1 MTRKPTVAVI
11 GASNDRSKFGNKA
24 VRAYLRRGY
33 DAYPV
38 NPNAK
43 TIEGLT
49 SYRSVLDVPV
59 ALDRVTVYVPPAVGI
74 RLLDEIAAKGAKEVW
89 FNPGAESDELLER
102 AAELGLKPIVAC
114 SILGV
119 GEDPNTL

>member
-1 MTRKPTVAVI
+1 MSRKPTVAVI

-33 DAYPV
+33 GVYPV
-38 NPNAK
+38 NPKAE

-49 SYRSVLDVPV
+49 SYRSVLDVPA

-74 RLLDEIAAKGAKEVW
+74 RLLDEIAAKGANEVW
-89 FNPGAESDELLER
+89 LNPGAESDELLER
-102 AAELGLKPIVAC
+102 AAQLGLKPIVAC

-119 GEDPNTL
+119 GEDPDEL